1 MQNICDEFVCALRKR
16 VLLQGRLYIC
26 EHFICF
32 HSNLFGYNKEK
43 VVPLKVT
50 PSPLPV
56 LACTIDQ
63 PQGRSPRMPAVMP
76 QQMHESYCIRCK
88 QTCSLPRLGSAELHL
103 SV

>member
-1 MQNICDEFVCALRKR
+1 MYSAMQNICDEFVCALRKR

-50 PSPLPV
+50 THSLPV
-56 LACTIDQ
+56 DACTYVQ
-63 PQGRSPRMPAVMP
+63 PQGRSP
-76 QQMHESYCIRCK
+76 
-88 QTCSLPRLGSAELHL
+88 
-103 SV
+103 

>member
-1 MQNICDEFVCALRKR
+1 MSSPRLCFEYSSPLLTVISPTQNICDEFVCALRKR

-50 PSPLPV
+50 PCPPPV
-56 LACTIDQ
+56 DVCTSDLI
-63 PQGRSPRMPAVMP
+63 PGKPS
-76 QQMHESYCIRCK
+76 
-88 QTCSLPRLGSAELHL
+88 
-103 SV
+103 

>member
-50 PSPLPV
+50 
-56 LACTIDQ
+56 I
-63 PQGRSPRMPAVMP
+63 
-76 QQMHESYCIRCK
+76 
-88 QTCSLPRLGSAELHL
+88 LHL
-103 SV
+103 QGYAVS